1 MFHLFKK
8 VYLDF
13 DDKINMSYDRV
24 ICSQDFGGK
33 ANAADLSRVFYGETI
48 KSAASL
54 DDLIGRNKLYPN
66 LLAMLEELDARV
78 DEYGSSVYVYCDR
91 VSYYKLV
98 VLWMKVL
105 LPFCTANAAWDFFK
119 SHLFKEKNFVNSKLS
134 ASARYASDAD
144 NWIAQ
149 EAEFRHYWNNT
160 DVDRSE
166 YIAFLEKNK
175 SKLRLEFLIAGYLH
189 DGRYANELAKCITPL
204 VKKDLEKFLYEHKEL
219 ILVHFQRPIFQRL
232 LGVVNGPYTFDNF
245 YDMVDDPSPLVQVMF
260 KPEIWGETRSS
271 MFSATSNDSINLSA
285 ITDEDIQHLKE
296 FSVCTAAIWC
306 EEEIYTSMS
315 LRSEIDKF
323 AFIKMLR
330 NKNEFDT
337 DDLAKIME
345 YEIHHKYHS
354 AGSFYAID
362 LRSVNTY
369 FVDHLL
375 LNHDNK
381 ANLRPYVFEMP
392 NET

>member
-13 DDKINMSYDRV
+13 DDKINMSYDRI
-24 ICSQDFGGK
+24 ICSQEYG
-33 ANAADLSRVFYGETI
+33 ANADSTELSKVFYGERI
-48 KSAASL
+48 KSAKSVE
-54 DDLIGRNKLYPN
+54 DLIGRNKLYPS
-66 LLAMLEELDARV
+66 LLAMLEELDSRV
-78 DEYGSSVYVYCDR
+78 DQYNSSIYIYCDKT
-91 VSYYKLV
+91 SYYKLV
-98 VLWMKVL
+98 TLWMKVM

-134 ASARYASDAD
+134 ASARFASNAD

-160 DVDRSE
+160 SVNRSE
-166 YIAFLEKNK
+166 YTAFLQKNK
-175 SKLRLEFLIAGYLH
+175 NKLRLEFLVASYLY
-189 DGRYANELAKCITPL
+189 DGRNAEELAKCITPL

-219 ILVHFQRPIFQRL
+219 ILVHLQRPIFQRL
-232 LGVVNGPYTFDNF
+232 LECENGPYTFDNF
-245 YDMVDDPSPLVQVMF
+245 YDMMDDPSPLVQVMF
-260 KPEIWGETRSS
+260 KPEIWGENRSS
-271 MFSATSNDSINLSA
+271 MYSATSNDSINIA
-285 ITDEDIQHLKE
+285 AFTDEDIENLKK
-296 FSVCTAAIWC
+296 FSVVTAAIWC

-330 NKNEFDT
+330 NKPYFDT

-354 AGSFYAID
+354 AGSFYSID

-369 FVDHLL
+369 FMDHLL
-375 LNHDNK
+375 MNHENK
-381 ANLRPYVFEMP
+381 GALRPYVFEMP